1 MTIPQR
7 TVCVSRVPAKTFNS
21 SMPFLDKKISLEQS
35 HNVPT
40 ISGVPV
46 CLIEEFIIYRV
57 HQPNIP
63 TSTINKIKR
72 NPTRESS
79 RSVSWLMKRICSTK
93 SITTKSWRRWVS
105 QRWWSRRTKEES
117 RRRKEARWRS
127 LCMRPMISV
136 NSLSSKEV
144 APPPTRTTVETR
156 RNQIIRFS
164 LISIHRRRI
173 RILWADLRAL
183 LHTSWTL
190 HWSNLMQAISVR

>member
-1 MTIPQR
+1 MDWWFCSSCGPAAGRAISPPSSSCLALSSSSDSNEYGAHPINAEEVVEPKVEPPAPATPKTSTRNKEMTIPQR

-21 SMPFLDKKISLEQS
+21 SMPFLDKKIPLEQS
-35 HNVPT
+35 HNAPI

-93 SITTKSWRRWVS
+93 SITTKSWRR
-105 QRWWSRRTKEES
+105 
-117 RRRKEARWRS
+117 
-127 LCMRPMISV
+127 
-136 NSLSSKEV
+136 
-144 APPPTRTTVETR
+144 
-156 RNQIIRFS
+156 
-164 LISIHRRRI
+164 
-173 RILWADLRAL
+173 
-183 LHTSWTL
+183 
-190 HWSNLMQAISVR
+190 